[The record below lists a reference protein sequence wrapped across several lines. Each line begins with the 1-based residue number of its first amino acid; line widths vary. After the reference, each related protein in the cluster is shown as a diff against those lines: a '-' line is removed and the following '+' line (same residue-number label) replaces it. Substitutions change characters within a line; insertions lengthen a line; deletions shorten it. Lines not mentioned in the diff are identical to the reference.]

1 MKSEASSALRFTLF
15 ILVLAFLWYLGRFYH
30 LDTARI
36 QEVLRQIP
44 LVYSGL
50 LYILL
55 YVTVTFFLFF
65 SKDLFWLMGALLFGP
80 AFSALFISCAEITNA
95 AILFNLSRILGRRYV
110 EDSLQRRN
118 ARLDKKL
125 GSLNFFWLFLLRV
138 APLVPYRFLDLAAG
152 LTPLSFKK
160 YMAAVV
166 FGSPLKIVWIQYILA
181 AMGKSVLDNPAALGD
196 YFLRNTHLF
205 WLSCFYLAAVIAV
218 AIKMGKKG

>member
-1 MKSEASSALRFTLF
+1 MIRETSSALRFALF
-15 ILVLAFLWYLGRFYH
+15 VLALALLWYLGRFYH

-36 QEVLRQIP
+36 QEALRHIP
-44 LVYSGL
+44 FVYSGL

-65 SKDLFWLMGALLFGP
+65 SKDLFWLIGAVLFGP
-80 AFSALFISCAEITNA
+80 AFSALFISCAEIINA
-95 AILFNLSRILGRRYV
+95 VILFNLSRILGRRYV
-110 EDSLQRRN
+110 EDSLERRN
-118 ARLDKKL
+118 AWLDKRL
-125 GSLNFFWLFLLRV
+125 GSLDFFWLFLLRV

-152 LTPLSFKK
+152 LTPLSFRK

-181 AMGKSVLDNPAALGD
+181 AMGKSVLNNPAALGD
-196 YFLRNTHLF
+196 YFLRNMHLF

-218 AIKMGKKG
+218 ALKMGRKG